1 LYWWGQFKGKRT
13 TDVDKPKNISSNLLF
28 VSNDLITRFKIN
40 IFEKDIEYIGFENF
54 NQVRNK
60 ISIRVSREV
69 LIHFIHL
76 QEGPNTTL
84 FRPLVKQKN
93 LTITWK

>member
-13 TDVDKPKNISSNLLF
+13 TDVDQPKNISSNLLF

-54 NQVRNK
+54 DQVRNK
-60 ISIRVSREV
+60 ISIRVSRKGLNTFYPFARGPQYN
-69 LIHFIHL
+69 LI
-76 QEGPNTTL
+76 
-84 FRPLVKQKN
+84 
-93 LTITWK
+93 